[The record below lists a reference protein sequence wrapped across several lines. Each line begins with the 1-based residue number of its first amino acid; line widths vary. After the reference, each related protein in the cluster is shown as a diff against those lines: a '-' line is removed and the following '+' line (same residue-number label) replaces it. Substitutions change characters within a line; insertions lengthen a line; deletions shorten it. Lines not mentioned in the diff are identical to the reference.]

1 MRLHANWSP
10 VLRAGDPLLHGRKH
24 SLLLVNKSDLL
35 VSISLFSSANA
46 ISSLPPNWRRFPA
59 IPPHSG
65 GPLAKREGRPP
76 ASLQKQQLSSKVSR
90 KMYFSTPLACLMSSG
105 VFFQFR

>member
-35 VSISLFSSANA
+35 VSISLLLVSKCDFFVAAELASFSGNPST
-46 ISSLPPNWRRFPA
+46 LRR
-59 IPPHSG
+59 PHG
-65 GPLAKREGRPP
+65 QARG
-76 ASLQKQQLSSKVSR
+76 
-90 KMYFSTPLACLMSSG
+90 STARVTPKATTFFKSFTKD
-105 VFFQFR
+105 VFFDPSRVSHE